1 VSVGSGIVNYPNHNK
16 ETTMAIDLAKLEQIE
31 QWVALDMLTDQQII
45 EELQGA
51 GLPQLAHAIENA
63 LR

>member
-1 VSVGSGIVNYPNHNK
+1 
-16 ETTMAIDLAKLEQIE
+16 MAIDLAKLEQIE